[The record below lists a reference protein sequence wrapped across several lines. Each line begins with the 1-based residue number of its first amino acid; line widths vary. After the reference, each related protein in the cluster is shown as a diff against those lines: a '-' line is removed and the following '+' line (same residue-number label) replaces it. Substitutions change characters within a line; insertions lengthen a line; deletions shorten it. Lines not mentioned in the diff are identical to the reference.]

1 MGGVNGGGDSFTS
14 LAAAAAAA
22 VRVKG
27 RREMESGSAGVR
39 AGGFSGGVRVGGG
52 VWGFD
57 GRVKMS
63 IRPWVRAE
71 ERGVFW
77 EGEDGEEEDGEEED
91 DDVGLLGP

>member
-14 LAAAAAAA
+14 LAAAAAA

-77 EGEDGEEEDGEEED
+77 EGEDGEEED

>member
-1 MGGVNGGGDSFTS
+1 MAV
-14 LAAAAAAA
+14 

-27 RREMESGSAGVR
+27 RREMESGSAVVG
-39 AGGFSGGVRVGGG
+39 AGGFSGGVRVGGGVGGG

-77 EGEDGEEEDGEEED
+77 EGEDGEEED